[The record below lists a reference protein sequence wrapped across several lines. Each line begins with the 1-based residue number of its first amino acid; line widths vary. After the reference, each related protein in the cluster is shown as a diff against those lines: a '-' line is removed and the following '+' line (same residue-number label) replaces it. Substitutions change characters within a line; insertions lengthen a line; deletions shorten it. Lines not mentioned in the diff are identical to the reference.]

1 MPNHFY
7 KAVLH
12 THITGKSLIPMERGP
27 GIMQEGLDP
36 KKRNMSGG
44 ATVVAA
50 AQTGR
55 ALSAADSTSFGQC
68 LTGNRQ
74 YAEDYAK
81 TDNHRLLRIT
91 LPDSMISALVRSAA
105 SYDDYANIQAAVNDK
120 ECTAIGNIPT
130 EYIEFLT
137 ISNGWQSIKTY
148 PNPAPKKFG
157 DESDSDSDDE

>member
-7 KAVLH
+7 KAVLDA
-12 THITGKSLIPMERGP
+12 HIRGVSLFLWERGP
-27 GIMQEGLDP
+27 GIKQEGLDP
-36 KKRNMSGG
+36 KKRNASGG

-91 LPDSMISALVRSAA
+91 LPDSMIDHLVRSAG
-105 SYDDYANIQAAVNDK
+105 SYDEYANMQAAVDDK
-120 ECTAIGNIPT
+120 ECSAIKRIGPQ
-130 EYIEFLT
+130 YIEYLT
-137 ISNGWQSIKTY
+137 DNGGWQSISTY
-148 PNPAPKKFG
+148 PNPPAMEFG
-157 DESDSDSDDE
+157 DD